1 MKRNK
6 FVIYTCSLL
15 ATFSL
20 AVVACKKDVALSERV
35 IAPPVF
41 PVVADPSFV
50 EEFDNVSDL
59 SNKGWA
65 FKNNS
70 FPIGGSGWRQ
80 GRYESANVAQ
90 YKFLAPVAFIGFP
103 AFSATSTP
111 NDFVSCD
118 ASCSSDAATG
128 TSEISAWLISPKIS
142 SVKNGDTLT
151 FYTRA
156 IDDANYA
163 VYLKDRMQVRANF
176 SGDGSAEVGSTPTSI
191 GNFTTL
197 LLDINPNYDNNDP
210 SGYPENW
217 TKVRIIVSGIAG
229 SGTVTNARFAFRYL
243 GTDAGIFG
251 GLAGTNYP
259 SVVGIDQLKFSTK
272 K

>member
-6 FVIYTCSLL
+6 LVIYTCSLI
-15 ATFSL
+15 TMFSF
-20 AVVACKKDVALSERV
+20 AIVACKKDAAPYERV

-41 PVVADPSFV
+41 PEVTDPSFT
-50 EEFDNVSDL
+50 EEFDNVGDL
-59 SNKGWA
+59 TAKGWV

-70 FPIGGSGWRQ
+70 FPIGASGWRQ

-103 AFSATSTP
+103 AYSATSTP

-128 TSEISAWLISPKIS
+128 TSDISTWLISPKIS
-142 SVKNGDTLT
+142 TLKNGDTLS

-156 IDDANYA
+156 VYDANYP
-163 VYLKDRMQVRANF
+163 VFLTDRMQVLANF
-176 SGDGSAEVGSTPTSI
+176 TGDGSANVGTSPTSVGS
-191 GNFTTL
+191 FTTT
-197 LLDINPNYDNNDP
+197 LLDINSTYANNDP
-210 SGYPENW
+210 SGYPEDW
-217 TKVRIIVSGIAG
+217 TKFTVIISGISG
-229 SGTVTNARFAFRYL
+229 SGSVTNARFAFRYL
-243 GTDAGIFG
+243 ASDAGIFG

-259 SVVGIDQLKFSTK
+259 SVVGVDLLKFSTK